1 MQHHLRHIHKAISTP
16 EYFKILILRTIGNF
30 LILSSCFMIG
40 KTFYEPIKQ
49 EARYFIDRQTQK
61 EYLVGTQED
70 KEVIENS
77 ETVPKNLLA
86 NLFKVKPVEVLVPAD
101 PEFSIVIPKIGANA
115 KVLPN
120 VDPADD
126 KVYLDALKQGVAHAS
141 GTAFPGEEG
150 HIFLF
155 AHSTD
160 YVWNVSTYN
169 AIFYLLNK
177 LEANDEIN
185 IFYKGRRHVYKV
197 IKKEIIDPT
206 QVEYLT
212 RKTNKEF
219 LTLQTCWPP
228 GTTLQRML
236 VYAVPVSD

>member
-1 MQHHLRHIHKAISTP
+1 
-16 EYFKILILRTIGNF
+16 
-30 LILSSCFMIG
+30 
-40 KTFYEPIKQ
+40 
-49 EARYFIDRQTQK
+49 
-61 EYLVGTQED
+61 
-70 KEVIENS
+70 
-77 ETVPKNLLA
+77 
-86 NLFKVKPVEVLVPAD
+86 
-101 PEFSIVIPKIGANA
+101 
-115 KVLPN
+115 
-120 VDPADD
+120 
-126 KVYLDALKQGVAHAS
+126 VYLDALKQGVAHAS

-177 LEANDEIN
+177 LDANDEIN

-197 IKKEIIDPT
+197 IKKDIIDPT

-236 VYAVPVSD
+236 VYAVPVSE